1 MPRSAVTA
9 MMAPCCKSG
18 GTICAA
24 YQMGANV
31 CKDKSK
37 FQPATVWTGSST
49 CETSAS
55 IITAFHAN
63 TKTCAEKATDALTR
77 KQYLA
82 TLANCCSDK
91 VSACDDPAPATT
103 AAATTAAAT
112 TAAATTTTKA
122 CPKVAC
128 PGVKGYTGCDSVPA
142 GGKKTCSVSSPGAPG
157 GMTPP
162 LGTKCM
168 SSTFEI
174 ACPANNND
182 AKRAAM
188 LSGKNVLC
196 QACGFGN
203 QAPVDTDPEKDKFTV
218 SLSWG
223 PLAKKVEDE
232 VKFVQGQNYVFDYY
246 HIFMVD
252 DYGARYGDAAAGAV
266 AAPQGV
272 SRKTT
277 CCNPREYRTTISG
290 TWPAGATR
298 FMIVPTDSKTSFTL
312 PMGKMTDKF
321 IDATSGPARTVHKS
335 SSTIKFSEADATEL
349 MAAPD
354 RFNIMQKSLHAS
366 MADMELDFIN
376 VYGMTKV
383 VARRLGDAEGRRLAE
398 SSIKVDFK
406 IIIPA
411 TSTIKFTAASIDVA
425 KMAAAVTT
433 QAKASGLE
441 IKVVGVPSVAAVQT
455 EVTGGETVTGAA
467 SPMAGSALAALVMAI
482 ATMLMA

>member
-1 MPRSAVTA
+1 
-9 MMAPCCKSG
+9 
-18 GTICAA
+18 
-24 YQMGANV
+24 
-31 CKDKSK
+31 
-37 FQPATVWTGSST
+37 
-49 CETSAS
+49 
-55 IITAFHAN
+55 
-63 TKTCAEKATDALTR
+63 
-77 KQYLA
+77 
-82 TLANCCSDK
+82 
-91 VSACDDPAPATT
+91 
-103 AAATTAAAT
+103 
-112 TAAATTTTKA
+112 
-122 CPKVAC
+122 
-128 PGVKGYTGCDSVPA
+128 VPA

-162 LGTKCM
+162 LGTQCM

-203 QAPVDTDPEKDKFTV
+203 QAPADTDPEKDKFTV

-223 PLAKKVEDE
+223 PLAKKVEDNIL
-232 VKFVQGQNYVFDYY
+232 FVQGQNYVFDYY

-252 DYGARYGDAAAGAV
+252 DYGARYGDAAGAV

-298 FMIVPTDSKTSFTL
+298 FMIVPTDSKMSFTL

-335 SSTIKFSEADATEL
+335 SSTIKFSEADANAL

-366 MADMELDFIN
+366 MNNMELDYIN
-376 VYGMTKV
+376 VYGMTV
-383 VARRLGDAEGRRLAE
+383 VTRRLGDAEGRRLAE

-411 TSTIKFTAASIDVA
+411 TSTVKFTAASIDVT
-425 KMAAAVTT
+425 KMAAAVAT
-433 QAKASGLE
+433 QAQASGLT
-441 IKVVGVPSVAAVQT
+441 IVVVGTPSVAAVVT

-467 SPMAGSALAALVMAI
+467 SPMAGGALAALVMAI